1 MLFLR
6 GSGCKVPPCC
16 WSHWSGAPVVALGK
30 ERDPWSPWLLFY
42 TGQGAMLK
50 TLNNILHQLA
60 MFIDPLEGWKMSQ
73 ESGAWGG

>member
-1 MLFLR
+1 M
-6 GSGCKVPPCC
+6 
-16 WSHWSGAPVVALGK
+16 VALGK
-30 ERDPWSPWLLFY
+30 EIDPWSPWLLFY